1 MSRHKLALLL
11 VFLMP
16 VVATAGTKE
25 VRIETVPPG
34 AQVEENGSLVC
45 TTPCSLKVPGYYFGA
60 KHTAFSGHGIEP
72 IRLRITKQGFVPK
85 TFDITTGPI
94 HWSNLNGV
102 HLYDYYLI
110 RSTQFTIRLDGVQ
123 DFVVRASPNSRATDR

>member
-72 IRLRITKQGFVPK
+72 IRLRITKQGFVSK

-94 HWSNLNGV
+94 HWTNLNGV

-110 RSTQFTIRLDGVQ
+110 RSTHYCPAKISEGH
-123 DFVVRASPNSRATDR
+123 PNPLKISMIT